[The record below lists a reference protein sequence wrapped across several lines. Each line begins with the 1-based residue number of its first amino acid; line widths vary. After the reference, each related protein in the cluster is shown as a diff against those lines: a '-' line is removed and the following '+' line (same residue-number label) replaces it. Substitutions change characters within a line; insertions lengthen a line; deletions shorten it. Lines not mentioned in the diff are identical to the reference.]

1 MALSKLERAQ
11 IFPEKTLPDAQALI
25 AEGRKMAETVRVD
38 RSPFL
43 ATYGVSSEAEYKR
56 RCVADDRIMMHA
68 QIGFRDV
75 DKSRRAFAEI
85 WEALDKA
92 GHRVDRY
99 GICLDWSMGYPRAH
113 RRTMQRGTG
122 LILAEPEEW
131 VAMTSMAPV
140 APHFGDFVIG
150 TPAAFENTI
159 AALLAGSTSIGNL
172 GQYFAFRQPHWD
184 DDVFTTAESVKA
196 IALTAAQPAEVIVH
210 SSLDDGFASLF
221 TDLSCSLGL
230 ILLEQY
236 IVDELCGGHASYS
249 FGNTFARPSSRHAF
263 QRAAHQITRT
273 PGTMIYGATTMY
285 GQSHPAN
292 YAALATYLRI
302 DIHGQRTRPA
312 GHAVNPTPITE
323 AERIPDIDEIIDVHL
338 FANRLV
344 ELEEPLHAL
353 YRDDETDIVADKIV
367 AGGRRFKDDL
377 LAGFLAADIDIGN
390 PFEMLLAI
398 RRVGSKRLEELFG
411 PGRPTPGRL
420 RGRMPIVRSHSIEQL
435 EETGEGLVARMEEAA
450 RDGIRN
456 AGFRACIATTD
467 VHEYGKIL
475 IETVLRQL
483 GIAIVDG
490 GTSTD
495 PNDLAVQVRGANA
508 DFVALSSYNGVALN
522 FVSELKQ
529 ELQRLE
535 IAAPVFVGGR
545 LNRIPEGSN
554 TSLPVDVSKE
564 LSAVGAIV
572 CPDVEAMLDR
582 ITEMATERACPSTVP
597 EPRGEP

>member
-122 LILAEPEEW
+122 LILAEPEDW